1 MSFNFDPDWDEP
13 CNRYNRERAADDRAE
28 ALIDYYDDLRKE
40 RIMARDAGIEEEN
53 LLQLQ
58 LNLKTRK

>member
-1 MSFNFDPDWDEP
+1 MNFNFDPDWDEP
-13 CNRYNRERAADDRAE
+13 CTRYNRERAADDRAE

-58 LNLKTRK
+58 LNLKTRQ